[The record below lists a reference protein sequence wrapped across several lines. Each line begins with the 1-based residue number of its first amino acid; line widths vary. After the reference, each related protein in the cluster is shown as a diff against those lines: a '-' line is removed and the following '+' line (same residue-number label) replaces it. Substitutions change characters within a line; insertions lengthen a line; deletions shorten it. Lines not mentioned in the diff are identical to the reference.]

1 MPRSIWGSTRMQI
14 SWRHDRRQL
23 FLPVAVMPSISA
35 PNASHSV
42 TVTALLDTGATKTGL
57 RPDFV
62 TELGLA
68 KRDRAPVQTANGTRL
83 ADLYLAR
90 LGMWPASPF
99 DDLALKASSE
109 LPYVLDREFL
119 IQSLLPDFPHQML
132 LGMDVLGLCEF
143 RVSSTGIAELQL
155 P

>member
-1 MPRSIWGSTRMQI
+1 MRSAT
-14 SWRHDRRQL
+14 
-23 FLPVAVMPSISA
+23 AT
-35 PNASHSV
+35 NANHSV
-42 TVTALLDTGATKTGL
+42 TVSALLDTGATKTGV
-57 RPDFV
+57 RPDLI
-62 TELGLA
+62 TELRLP

-90 LGMWPASPF
+90 LGLWPADID
-99 DDLALKASSE
+99 DDLQSKSTSE

-132 LGMDVLGLCEF
+132 LGMDVLGMCEF
-143 RVSSTGIAELQL
+143 QISSSGAARLQL

>member
-1 MPRSIWGSTRMQI
+1 MRRIKWK
-14 SWRHDRRQL
+14 HDRRQL

-35 PNASHSV
+35 SNRSHSA
-42 TVTALLDTGATKTGL
+42 TVTALLDTGATKTGI

-62 TELGLA
+62 VTLGLA

-90 LGMWPASPF
+90 LGFWPAEPR
-99 DDLALKASSE
+99 DDLARKAASE

-119 IQSLLPDFPHQML
+119 IQSLLPDFPHEML
-132 LGMDVLGLCEF
+132 LGMDVLGMCEF
-143 RVSSTGIAELQL
+143 RISSNGIAELDL

>member
-1 MPRSIWGSTRMQI
+1 MRRIKWK
-14 SWRHDRRQL
+14 HDRRQL
-23 FLPVAVMPSISA
+23 FLPVAVMPSVSA
-35 PNASHSV
+35 SNHSHSA
-42 TVTALLDTGATKTGL
+42 TVTALLDTGATKTGI
-57 RPDFV
+57 RPDFISM
-62 TELGLA
+62 LGLE

-90 LGMWPASPF
+90 LGFWPADLS
-99 DDLALKASSE
+99 DDLSEKAASE

-132 LGMDVLGLCEF
+132 LGMDVIGMCEF
-143 RVSSTGIAELQL
+143 RVSSDHTAELDL

>member
-1 MPRSIWGSTRMQI
+1 
-14 SWRHDRRQL
+14 
-23 FLPVAVMPSISA
+23 MPSISA
-35 PNASHSV
+35 PNHSHSA
-42 TVTALLDTGATKTGL
+42 TVTALLDTGATKTGI

-62 TELGLA
+62 AALGLA

-83 ADLYLAR
+83 ADLFLAR
-90 LGMWPASPF
+90 LGFWPADPT
-99 DDLALKASSE
+99 DDIAAKIGCE

-132 LGMDVLGLCEF
+132 LGMDVIGMCEF
-143 RVSSTGIAELQL
+143 HVSSSGAATLEL